1 MIVGELAAILNG
13 DVDPIDC
20 EGSNGRFSS
29 TMVGNIV
36 IMMKKHDLRWD
47 TQLNEELAK
56 ILKRERCM
64 SNNVMMSKN
73 IWMIFAIY
81 RKQVMPQEGKE

>member
-29 TMVGNIV
+29 TMVRNIV
-36 IMMKKHDLRWD
+36 IMMKKHDLR
-47 TQLNEELAK
+47 
-56 ILKRERCM
+56 
-64 SNNVMMSKN
+64 
-73 IWMIFAIY
+73 
-81 RKQVMPQEGKE
+81 